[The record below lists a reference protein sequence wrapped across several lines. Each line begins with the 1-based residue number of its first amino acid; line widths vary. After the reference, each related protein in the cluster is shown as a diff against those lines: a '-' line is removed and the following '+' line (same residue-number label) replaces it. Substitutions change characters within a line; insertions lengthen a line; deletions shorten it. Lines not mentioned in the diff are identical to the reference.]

1 MRMLRSAAIGAAI
14 ALTSALVSSAAT
26 GAAASFPQYDH
37 VFLILDENLSYSQV
51 IGSPVAPEIN
61 ALAGDYG
68 IATHYTGV
76 GDPSE
81 PNYVGMLG
89 GSTFGITDDNPYF
102 WPGHTVNQPNLMS
115 QLEAAGKTWK
125 AYLQGIPYAG
135 YRGYCYPAKCLGIPD
150 ADSLY
155 RAKHNG
161 IVNFADMQTP
171 AEFAKQVP
179 YTQFATDLA
188 SGNVPNFSYIIPDEC
203 EDIHGAPPFCTD
215 NGKAGSVDQN
225 WLIATGDAVVGS
237 LVGQITSSPLW
248 QSGNNAIVLTSDEG
262 NNKNQTVATVVI
274 TSHGPRGVKDNTGYN
289 HYSLLA
295 SLEAAF
301 GLGCL
306 QNACTASPMTP
317 MFQVTGATTEP
328 ALPAPFTPP
337 PNGDNS
343 ISAMGSPVKGS
354 KATLSC
360 ASGWQQVPSPSIG
373 SLDNNLAAV
382 SAASASDAWAVGDY
396 YTAANPNVLVNM
408 AEHWDGST
416 WSEYPL
422 PSVGA
427 NQNTLFGVSE
437 LPTGSSWAVGYYL
450 DADWVDQTL
459 VEHWNGSTWS
469 VIPSPS
475 PSAQGNILY
484 GVAALSD
491 SDVWAVGVQLD
502 GSGGTH
508 PLTEHWDG
516 TSWTAVPAADPNGG
530 GNALYALDAVASG
543 SVYAVGQSGAAFPS
557 QALAEHWNGKAWS
570 LLASPADAAESLT
583 TLGVT
588 GSDTALTLV
597 GDRESDTAPYTTE
610 VAAGAP
616 GSLSMVT
623 SANTGTGEND
633 LFGAATAADGTVYA
647 AGWYVDASSGN
658 YFSLIEHET
667 GGVWS
672 VDTTPDP
679 GTGSNGF
686 AGITAIPGGG
696 LWAVGALSNSGNNA
710 TFIAHHC

>member
-1 MRMLRSAAIGAAI
+1 M
-14 ALTSALVSSAAT
+14 
-26 GAAASFPQYDH
+26 
-37 VFLILDENLSYSQV
+37 
-51 IGSPVAPEIN
+51 
-61 ALAGDYG
+61 
-68 IATHYTGV
+68 

-102 WPGHTVNQPNLMS
+102 WPGHTVNQPNLMA

-179 YTQFATDLA
+179 LTQFATDLT
-188 SGNVPNFSYIIPDEC
+188 SGNVPNFSYIVPDEC
-203 EDIHGAPPFCTD
+203 DDIHGAPPFCTD

-237 LVGQITSSPLW
+237 LVGQITSSALW

-262 NNKNQTVATVVI
+262 NNAKQTVATVVI
-274 TSHGPRGVKDNTGYN
+274 TSHGPRSVKDNTGYD

-306 QNACTASPMTP
+306 QNACAATQMTP
-317 MFQVTGATTEP
+317 LFQLTGSTTVP

-343 ISAMGSPVKGS
+343 ISPMGGPVKGT
-354 KATLSC
+354 KTTLSC

-422 PSVGA
+422 PNVGA
-427 NQNTLFGVSE
+427 NQNTLLGVSE
-437 LPTGSSWAVGYYL
+437 LPGGSTWAAGYAL
-450 DADWVDQTL
+450 DANWVDQTL

-475 PSAQGNILY
+475 PGAQGNILY

-502 GSGGTH
+502 ANGGTH

-516 TSWTAVPAADPNGG
+516 TSWTVVSAADPGG
-530 GNALYALDAVASG
+530 SGNALYALDAVSSG
-543 SVYAVGQSGAAFPS
+543 SVYAVGQTGAAFPS
-557 QALAEHWNGKAWS
+557 QALVEHWNGKTWS
-570 LLASPADAAESLT
+570 QLASPADSTESLT

-597 GDRESDTAPYTTE
+597 GDRESDTTPYATE
-610 VAAGAP
+610 VATGAP
-616 GSLSMVT
+616 ASLSMVT
-623 SANTGTGEND
+623 SPNTGTGEND

-647 AGWYVDASSGN
+647 AGWYVDPSSGN

-672 VDTTPDP
+672 TDTTPDP

-686 AGITAIPGGG
+686 AGVAAIPGGG
-696 LWAVGALSNSGNNA
+696 VWAVGNFSNSGNNA
-710 TFIAHHC
+710 TFVAHHC

>member
-1 MRMLRSAAIGAAI
+1 MTIGHGFPFLWEDPIIRLLRIAAIGAAI
-14 ALTSALVSSAAT
+14 ALTSALVSVTATKAAP
-26 GAAASFPQYDH
+26 AFPQYSH

-51 IGSPVAPEIN
+51 IGSPDAPEIN
-61 ALAGDYG
+61 ALAADYG
-68 IATHYTGV
+68 LATHYTGV

-89 GSTFGITDDNPYF
+89 GSTFGISDDNPYF

-115 QLEAAGKTWK
+115 QLEAAGMTWK

-150 ADSLY
+150 ADALY

-203 EDIHGAPPFCTD
+203 HDIHGAPPFCTD
-215 NGKAGSVDQN
+215 SDKAGSVDQN
-225 WLIATGDAVVGS
+225 WLIATGDGVVGN
-237 LVGQITSSPLW
+237 LVGEITSSSLW
-248 QSGNNAIVLTSDEG
+248 QSGSNAIMLTSDEG
-262 NNKNQTVATVVI
+262 NNPNQTVATVVI
-274 TSHGPRGVKDNTGYN
+274 TSHGPRGVKDNTGYD

-306 QNACTASPMTP
+306 QNSCSATPMTP
-317 MFQVTGATTEP
+317 LFQVTGSTTVP
-328 ALPAPFTPP
+328 ALPAPFVPP
-337 PNGDNS
+337 PNGNNS
-343 ISAMGSPVKGS
+343 ISPMGGPVKGTKTS
-354 KATLSC
+354 LSC
-360 ASGWQQVPSPSIG
+360 SSGWQQVPSPSIG

-396 YTAANPNVLVNM
+396 YTAANPK
-408 AEHWDGST
+408 G
-416 WSEYPL
+416 
-422 PSVGA
+422 
-427 NQNTLFGVSE
+427 
-437 LPTGSSWAVGYYL
+437 
-450 DADWVDQTL
+450 
-459 VEHWNGSTWS
+459 
-469 VIPSPS
+469 
-475 PSAQGNILY
+475 GNILY
-484 GVAALSD
+484 GISALSD
-491 SDVWAVGVQLD
+491 TDAWAVGVQLD
-502 GSGGTH
+502 ANGGTH

-516 TSWTAVPAADPNGG
+516 TSWTVVPAVDPNGG
-530 GNALYALDAVASG
+530 GNALYALDAVSSG
-543 SVYAVGQSGAAFPS
+543 SVYAVGQTGAAFPS
-557 QALAEHWNGKAWS
+557 QALVEHWNGSGWS
-570 LLASPADAAESLT
+570 QLASPADAAESLT

-588 GSDTALTLV
+588 GSDAALTLV

-610 VAAGAP
+610 AATGAP
-616 GSLSMVT
+616 SRLSLVT
-623 SANTGTGEND
+623 SPNNGAGEND
-633 LFGAATAADGTVYA
+633 LFGVTTASDGTIYA
-647 AGWYVDASSGN
+647 AGWYADPSSGN

-672 VDTTPDP
+672 IDSSPNP

-696 LWAVGALSNSGNNA
+696 LWAVGNYSNSGNNA
-710 TFIAHHC
+710 TLIAHHC